1 MSALNAATIA
11 DVAGVP
17 VPSVV
22 TPTSLEE
29 LSAALAAADADGQ
42 SICFAGGGSKLDIG
56 AAPARLDAV
65 ISLAGLT
72 DLIEYNPSDLVV
84 RAHAGMPFAAL
95 QAVVGAAGQRLALDP
110 PEAGATLGGVVAANA
125 SGPRRHRYGT
135 VRDLL
140 IGVTFVLADG
150 TVAHTGGK
158 VVKNVAGYDLA
169 KLLTG
174 SYGTLA
180 ALADVTFRLHGQPA
194 AAVAVR
200 TPIASIAAA
209 DAVLAAYRATQL
221 EPAALEL
228 RTSLPTGEGE
238 LVALF
243 EGHAATAHA
252 HAGAAVA
259 LAEGSTIIEWRED
272 FAAHPWTGDQ
282 LGLRLAFPPAAIG
295 AVLRA
300 TAPFVGPATAHAR
313 AATGVLEL
321 ACLDTDADVLVESVR
336 AAVAPLGAHVIV
348 VAASPATKAGLD
360 VWGPT
365 PGVELM
371 RTIKDQFDPG
381 HRLAPGRFAGGI

>member
-1 MSALNAATIA
+1 M
-11 DVAGVP
+11 
-17 VPSVV
+17 
-22 TPTSLEE
+22 
-29 LSAALAAADADGQ
+29 
-42 SICFAGGGSKLDIG
+42 
-56 AAPARLDAV
+56 

-194 AAVAVR
+194 ATVAVR
-200 TPIASIAAA
+200 TPVASIAAGR
-209 DAVLAAYRATQL
+209 RARGLPGDT
-221 EPAALEL
+221 A
-228 RTSLPTGEGE
+228 RTGRARTRPLLPSGEG
-238 LVALF
+238 A
-243 EGHAATAHA
+243 
-252 HAGAAVA
+252 
-259 LAEGSTIIEWRED
+259 
-272 FAAHPWTGDQ
+272 
-282 LGLRLAFPPAAIG
+282 
-295 AVLRA
+295 
-300 TAPFVGPATAHAR
+300 
-313 AATGVLEL
+313 
-321 ACLDTDADVLVESVR
+321 
-336 AAVAPLGAHVIV
+336 
-348 VAASPATKAGLD
+348 
-360 VWGPT
+360 
-365 PGVELM
+365 
-371 RTIKDQFDPG
+371 
-381 HRLAPGRFAGGI
+381 